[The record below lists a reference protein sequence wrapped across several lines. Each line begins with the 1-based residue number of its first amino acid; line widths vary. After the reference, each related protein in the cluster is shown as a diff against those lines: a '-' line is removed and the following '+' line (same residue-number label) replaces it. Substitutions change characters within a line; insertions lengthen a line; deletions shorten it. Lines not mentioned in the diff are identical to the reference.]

1 MPNTSKGFPYPTSS
15 DDPNVPQDIQLLAQ
29 AVDTSLNNYSQT
41 THTHT
46 GVYATTTHTHD
57 GVYANTTHTHTEY
70 LEPSDLAGY
79 SQNTHTHDTLYS
91 GLSHVHT
98 DYLNTSAISGVKG
111 AIPIGTAGG
120 VSIITPG
127 TNDYVLVS
135 DSTTATGTK
144 WANVAAVGTVVP
156 NTFSNIAV
164 SGQTT
169 VSADS
174 TVDTLN
180 LTAGSN
186 VTITTDPLTDTITI
200 SATGGDLSGHLA
212 AADPHPQ
219 YLTQSE
225 ADILYDADGSA
236 AAAQSAANIYTDTAI
251 SNLVNSAPAALNT
264 LKELSDALGGDALFA
279 TTVTN
284 ALASKAP
291 INSPSFTGTVNFSGA
306 TITGYNPF
314 PTQTGNGGK
323 YLTTNG
329 TSTSW
334 GTIDLTPYLTIS
346 SAASTYLNTTT
357 ASNVYAPKASPSFT
371 GTVDFTGATSV
382 VGLSSILPSQSGN
395 SGKFLGTNGSTA
407 QWASISQVPDQTDNS
422 VKYLTTDGTTASW
435 ATVSSTPAEGS
446 ITSAM
451 ILNETIVDSDIS
463 LSAAIDKSKISGIA
477 VTQSD
482 VGTVTNV
489 MLAGTITNNKLANS
503 SITINGNS
511 VALGASTTIDALPSQ
526 LNNSGKYL
534 TTNGSSASWATLT
547 TNNYSNG
554 TNTST
559 ANKIFYNN
567 TGSFPTATAAGDI
580 YIQY

>member
-29 AVDTSLNNYSQT
+29 AVDATLTNYSPT

-57 GVYANTTHTHTEY
+57 GVYANTTHTHNEY
-70 LEPSDLAGY
+70 LEPSDLTGY
-79 SQNTHTHDTLYS
+79 SQTTHTHDSLYS
-91 GLSHVHT
+91 NLAHVHN
-98 DYLNTSAISGVKG
+98 DYLSTAAISGTKG
-111 AIPIGTAGG
+111 AIPIGTASG

-169 VSADS
+169 VSADT

-180 LTAGSN
+180 LAAGSN
-186 VTITTDPLTDTITI
+186 ITITTDALTDTITI
-200 SATGGDLSGHLA
+200 SAAGGDLAGHLA
-212 AADPHPQ
+212 ATDPHPQ

-251 SNLVNSAPAALNT
+251 SNLVNAAPSTLNT

-291 INSPSFTGTVNFSGA
+291 INNPSFTGTVNFSGA
-306 TITGYNPF
+306 TISGYTPF

-329 TSTSW
+329 SAVSW
-334 GTIDLTPYLTIS
+334 ATIDLTPYLTS
-346 SAASTYLNTTT
+346 SAAASTYLTTTT
-357 ASNVYAPKASPSFT
+357 ASNVYAPKSSPAFT
-371 GTVDFTGATSV
+371 GTVDFTGATV
-382 VGLSSILPSQSGN
+382 TGLSATLPPQNGN
-395 SGKFLGTNGSTA
+395 TGKFLSTNGTTAQWLTIYQIPDQTDQSGKFL
-407 QWASISQVPDQTDNS
+407 
-422 VKYLTTDGTTASW
+422 TTDGIDASW
-435 ATVSSTPAEGS
+435 TTVSLTPDVGS
-446 ITSAM
+446 ITSSM
-451 ILNETIVDSDIS
+451 IADGTIVDGDIS
-463 LSAAIDKSKISGIA
+463 STAAIAATKISGTAITA
-477 VTQSD
+477 ADT
-482 VGTVTNV
+482 GTVTNT
-489 MLAGTITNNKLANS
+489 MLAGSIANSKLVNS
-503 SITINGNS
+503 SITINGTQIS
-511 VALGASTTIDALPSQ
+511 LGASTTIDTLPPQ
-526 LNNSGKYL
+526 ATNSGRYL
-534 TTNGSSASWATLT
+534 STNGTTAFWSTIT

-567 TGSFPTATAAGDI
+567 TGSFPSATAAGDI

>member
-251 SNLVNSAPAALNT
+251 SNLVNAAPSTLNT

-422 VKYLTTDGTTASW
+422 GKYLTTDGTTASW

>member
-29 AVDTSLNNYSQT
+29 AVDATLTNYSPT

-57 GVYANTTHTHTEY
+57 GVYANTTHTHNEY
-70 LEPSDLAGY
+70 LEPADLAGY
-79 SQNTHTHDTLYS
+79 SQTTHTHDSLYS
-91 GLSHVHT
+91 NLAHVHN
-98 DYLNTSAISGVKG
+98 DYLSTAAISGTKG
-111 AIPIGTAGG
+111 AIPIGTASG

-169 VSADS
+169 VSADT
-174 TVDTLN
+174 TVDTLT
-180 LTAGSN
+180 LVAGTN
-186 VTITTDPLTDTITI
+186 VTITTDALTDTITI
-200 SATGGDLSGHLA
+200 NAAGGDLAGHLA
-212 AADPHPQ
+212 ATDPHPQ

-251 SNLVNSAPAALNT
+251 SNLVNAAPSTLNT

-291 INSPSFTGTVNFSGA
+291 INNPSFTGTVNFSGA
-306 TITGYNPF
+306 TISGYTPF

-329 TSTSW
+329 SAVSW
-334 GTIDLTPYLTIS
+334 ATIDLTPYLTS
-346 SAASTYLNTTT
+346 ATAASTYLTTTT
-357 ASNVYAPKASPSFT
+357 ASNVYAPKASPTFT
-371 GTVDFTGATSV
+371 GTVDFTGATV
-382 VGLSSILPSQSGN
+382 TGLSATLPPQNGN
-395 SGKFLGTNGSTA
+395 TGKFLSTNGTTAQWLTIYQIPDQTDQSGKFL
-407 QWASISQVPDQTDNS
+407 
-422 VKYLTTDGTTASW
+422 TTDGIDASW
-435 ATVSSTPAEGS
+435 TTVSLTPDVGS
-446 ITSAM
+446 ITSSM
-451 ILNETIVDSDIS
+451 IADGTIVDGDIS
-463 LSAAIDKSKISGIA
+463 STAAIAATKISGTAITA
-477 VTQSD
+477 ADT
-482 VGTVTNV
+482 GTVTNT
-489 MLAGTITNNKLANS
+489 MLAGSIANSKLVNS
-503 SITINGNS
+503 SITINGTQIS
-511 VALGASTTIDALPSQ
+511 LGASTTIDTLPPQ
-526 LNNSGKYL
+526 ATNSGRYL
-534 TTNGSSASWATLT
+534 STNGTTAFWSTIT

-567 TGSFPTATAAGDI
+567 TGSFPSATAAGDI

>member
-29 AVDTSLNNYSQT
+29 AVDATLTNYSPT

-57 GVYANTTHTHTEY
+57 GVYANTTHTHNEY
-70 LEPSDLAGY
+70 LEPADLAGY
-79 SQNTHTHDTLYS
+79 SQTTHTHDSLYS
-91 GLSHVHT
+91 NLTHVHNN
-98 DYLNTSAISGVKG
+98 YLSTAAISGTKG
-111 AIPIGTAGG
+111 AIPIGTASG

-169 VSADS
+169 VSADT
-174 TVDTLN
+174 TVDTLT
-180 LTAGSN
+180 LVAGTN
-186 VTITTDPLTDTITI
+186 VTITTDALTDTITI
-200 SATGGDLSGHLA
+200 NAAGGDLAGHLA
-212 AADPHPQ
+212 ATDPHPQ

-251 SNLVNSAPAALNT
+251 SNLVNAAPSTLNT

-291 INSPSFTGTVNFSGA
+291 INNPSFTGTVNFSAA
-306 TITGYNPF
+306 TVSGYTPF
-314 PTQTGNGGK
+314 PTQTGNSGR

-329 TSTSW
+329 SAVSW
-334 GTIDLTPYLTIS
+334 TALDLTPYLTTS
-346 SAASTYLNTTT
+346 AAASTYLTTET
-357 ASNVYAPKASPSFT
+357 ASNVYAPKVSPSFT
-371 GTVDFTGATSV
+371 GTVDFSNAV
-382 VGLSSILPSQSGN
+382 VNGISSILPPQSGN
-395 SGKFLGTNGSTA
+395 AGKVLGTTGSGA
-407 QWASISQVPDQTDNS
+407 QWVTISQVPDQADAAG
-422 VKYLTTDGTTASW
+422 KYLTSDGTTASW
-435 ATVSSTPAEGS
+435 TTVSSTPAVGS
-446 ITSAM
+446 ITSSM
-451 ILNETIVDSDIS
+451 IADGTIVDGDIS
-463 LSAAIDKSKISGIA
+463 STAAIDKTKISGTAITA
-477 VTQSD
+477 ADTA
-482 VGTVTNV
+482 TVTNT
-489 MLAGTITNNKLANS
+489 MLAGSIANNKLLNS
-503 SITINGNS
+503 SITINGTQIS
-511 VALGASTTIDALPSQ
+511 LGASTTIDTLPPQSG
-526 LNNSGKYL
+526 NSGKYL
-534 TTNGSSASWATLT
+534 TTNGSSASWSTIT

-554 TNTST
+554 TNTSN

-567 TGSFPTATAAGDI
+567 TGALPSGTAAGDL
-580 YIQY
+580 YVQY

>member
-29 AVDTSLNNYSQT
+29 AVDATLTNYSPT

-57 GVYANTTHTHTEY
+57 GVYANTTHTHNEY

-79 SQNTHTHDTLYS
+79 SQTTHTHDSLYS
-91 GLSHVHT
+91 NLAHVHN
-98 DYLNTSAISGVKG
+98 DYLSTAAISGTKG
-111 AIPIGTAGG
+111 AIPIGTASG

-169 VSADS
+169 VSADT

-180 LTAGSN
+180 LAAGTN
-186 VTITTDPLTDTITI
+186 VTITTDALTDTITI
-200 SATGGDLSGHLA
+200 SAAGGDLAGHLA
-212 AADPHPQ
+212 ATDPHPQ

-251 SNLVNSAPAALNT
+251 SNLVNAAPSTLNT

-291 INSPSFTGTVNFSGA
+291 ISNPSFTGTVNFSGA
-306 TITGYNPF
+306 TISGYSPF
-314 PTQTGNGGK
+314 PTQTGQGGK

-329 TSTSW
+329 TAVSW
-334 GTIDLTPYLTIS
+334 ATIDLTPYLTS
-346 SAASTYLNTTT
+346 SAAASTYLTTTT
-357 ASNVYAPKASPSFT
+357 ASNVYAPKASPTFT
-371 GTVDFTGATSV
+371 GTVDFTGATV
-382 VGLSSILPSQSGN
+382 TGLSANLPSQIDN
-395 SGKFLGTNGSTA
+395 TGKFLSTNGNTA
-407 QWASISQVPDQTDNS
+407 QWVSIYQIPDQTDQS
-422 VKYLTTDGTTASW
+422 GKFLTTDGTTASW
-435 ATVSSTPAEGS
+435 TDVSSTPAAGS

-451 ILNETIVDSDIS
+451 IADGTIVDADIAI
-463 LSAAIDKSKISGIA
+463 AAGIDASKIYGYA
-477 VTQSD
+477 VTKTDTGS
-482 VGTVTNV
+482 VTNT
-489 MLAGTITNNKLANS
+489 MLAGSIANNKLVNS
-503 SITINGNS
+503 SITINGTQIS
-511 VALGASTTIDALPSQ
+511 LGASTTIDTLPPQ
-526 LNNSGKYL
+526 ATNSGRYL
-534 TTNGSSASWATLT
+534 STNGTTAFWSTIT

-567 TGSFPTATAAGDI
+567 TGSFPSATAAGDI